1 MEDLSIIV
9 PWSVTLEDIGAVLGR
24 TWKLDGNYEFPVIDM
39 DHCTRAYVEEKVL
52 DDDFMEE
59 FFLGRPEMPE
69 CLQREFGDYR
79 VMALRYRDPSDSRD
93 GAGDRVVRARQAPDA
108 GQR

>member
-1 MEDLSIIV
+1 MIV
-9 PWSVTLEDIGAVLGR
+9 PWSVTLEDIGTVLGR
-24 TWKLDGNYEFPVIDM
+24 TWKLDGNYEFPVIDI
-39 DHCTRAYVEEKVL
+39 DHYTRAYVEEEDL